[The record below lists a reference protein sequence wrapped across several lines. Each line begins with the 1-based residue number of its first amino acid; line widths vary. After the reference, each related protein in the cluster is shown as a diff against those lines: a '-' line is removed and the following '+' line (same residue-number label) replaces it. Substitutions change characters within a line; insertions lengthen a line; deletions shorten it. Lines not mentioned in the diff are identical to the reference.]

1 MRTARSN
8 RLAVALATFVGAAMV
23 IASTGSAATPLEA
36 AKDFATH
43 ASVEYKVGHFDQ
55 ALDLYGK
62 AYESYPT
69 PALLFNIGQCHK
81 MLKNYDRAIYFFHG
95 YLRDAPDAPN
105 RAFVEKLMAEAQTDL
120 DAQRAAEAA
129 EAKRRAAE
137 ASAAPTSPALSSTT
151 LSASGGE
158 QPSMKPANPT
168 LRIAGIA
175 TAGAG
180 VVLVA
185 TGIYFGAH
193 SRALANDV
201 SQIST
206 QHGTWNDQA
215 QSQYDSGKSAAT
227 AANVFYVLGA
237 VALAT
242 GGVLTFLGWPKGG
255 AESRP
260 AAAIAPTSGGATFV
274 LAGRF

>member
-1 MRTARSN
+1 MRIARSN
-8 RLAVALATFVGAAMV
+8 LLAVTRGALVVAALAIGTTAA
-23 IASTGSAATPLEA
+23 AATPLET
-36 AKDFATH
+36 AKEFATH
-43 ASVEYKVGHFDQ
+43 ASIEYKVGHFEQ

-81 MLKNYDRAIYFFHG
+81 MLKNYERAIYFFHG
-95 YLRDAPDAPN
+95 YLRDAPEAPN
-105 RAFVEKLMAEAQTDL
+105 RAFVEKLMAEAQADL
-120 DAQRAAEAA
+120 DAQRAAEAV

-137 ASAAPTSPALSSTT
+137 TPSAPTSSTSGSGT
-151 LSASGGE
+151 NSTASVD
-158 QPSMKPANPT
+158 QPPPKPANPT

-206 QHGTWNDQA
+206 EHGTWSDQA

-227 AANVFYVLGA
+227 AADVFYVLGA

-242 GGVLTFLGWPKGG
+242 GGVLTFLGWPRGG
-255 AESRP
+255 AEARP
-260 AAAIAPTSGGATFV
+260 VAAVAPTSGGASFV
-274 LAGRF
+274 VAGHF